1 MLTTVFPS
9 ENSLSEMDDDALG
22 YPDMSNLAVKGIIAI
37 SAMDKLAK
45 ALEKPNIDSYE
56 VD

>member
-1 MLTTVFPS
+1 
-9 ENSLSEMDDDALG
+9 MDDDALG